1 MGLGKTSGG
10 NPLGVS
16 CSGWQAR
23 HLTCLLWMSRF
34 LGFCPKRKGWIWKL
48 PLSKLDPSFGWLSV
62 WALAQMALL
71 WVLCRPALMCCCVTV
86 WLYSRTLASNY
97 SSIHSFVHLV
107 TNNPDV
113 LPGRLFGVCCFW
125 GWEQREQN
133 GEPKKIG
140 FGSGPEVSYK
150 LSAFCVGVGH
160 RHLLGWLWASAGG
173 YCSYWSYPSLE
184 IGSGAGVHHAEGFQW
199 QCLRSS
205 GGQLTFFRWRSF
217 KLLWTVM
224 ASSILKPSILQTGG
238 ISLHTQDVLTQMRR

>member
-1 MGLGKTSGG
+1 
-10 NPLGVS
+10 
-16 CSGWQAR
+16 
-23 HLTCLLWMSRF
+23 
-34 LGFCPKRKGWIWKL
+34 
-48 PLSKLDPSFGWLSV
+48 
-62 WALAQMALL
+62 MALL

-133 GEPKKIG
+133 GEPKKTG
-140 FGSGPEVSYK
+140 FGSGPEVSSK
-150 LSAFCVGVGH
+150 LSAFCVCAGH

-173 YCSYWSYPSLE
+173 YCSYWSYPSPE

-205 GGQLTFFRWRSF
+205 GGQLTLFDVVASDCCERSWF
-217 KLLWTVM
+217 HQSWSHQSRKREAFHYIRRMFWHRC
-224 ASSILKPSILQTGG
+224 GD
-238 ISLHTQDVLTQMRR
+238 SLE